1 MGFYFG
7 NHQLE
12 TVNKNPIHPIA
23 FLKNHVNSKLLAK
36 VRDGS
41 CFFFPAS
48 PSLKRQKKPHPPWGF
63 SQKIP
68 VVIMEGWFSF
78 HLSITPLLTGT
89 LKLYGLKLTFLE
101 SESFHSCI
109 V

>member
-41 CFFFPAS
+41 CFFFSAS
-48 PSLKRQKKPHPPWGF
+48 PSSKRQKKPHPPGGF
-63 SQKIP
+63 HEK
-68 VVIMEGWFSF
+68 
-78 HLSITPLLTGT
+78 PLWSSWKDG
-89 LKLYGLKLTFLE
+89 
-101 SESFHSCI
+101 FHSI
-109 V
+109 GV